1 MFGLKISIKQVLYK
15 DHINKHKGF
24 HEDIKKKN
32 PRRKQNEDLEFKCSF

>member
-24 HEDIKKKN
+24 HEDINKKKS
-32 PRRKQNEDLEFKCSF
+32 KKEAKCRLRI